1 MNKIFEQYIKENE
14 QFTGDTPEKVYK
26 VSYIK
31 TPGKVGWSH
40 VKVVSTKNPEMSIKE
55 PIKPGEDLDTAK
67 KRAETK
73 LSYKMSKHEEFIQS
87 ALNAPRQKLDEQLT
101 KADLELIDQ
110 AEANRK
116 KELKRIVNEVQV
128 ELQKVALHASRL
140 RKLIRN
146 LPEGTEEA
154 LAANFGKAW
163 EAFGKARELAS
174 YTKSVS
180 PLDLALAMD
189 LDRQNDDEPETMD
202 FTNFAGAP
210 MQEQVVQSIDAD
222 DIADIVVSEI
232 NDIFE
237 ELPEGSPLKN
247 REVALAALEQIKN
260 ALPAMIQGLNVG

>member
-14 QFTGDTPEKVYK
+14 K
-26 VSYIK
+26 
-31 TPGKVGWSH
+31 
-40 VKVVSTKNPEMSIKE
+40 
-55 PIKPGEDLDTAK
+55 
-67 KRAETK
+67 
-73 LSYKMSKHEEFIQS
+73 
-87 ALNAPRQKLDEQLT
+87 LT

-154 LAANFGKAW
+154 LPDKAW

-174 YTKSVS
+174 YTKSVR

-202 FTNFAGAP
+202 FTNVAGAP

-247 REVALAALEQIKN
+247 REVALEALEQIKN